1 VQPRARSGVLI
12 SRRERDFSLERT
24 RLWRS
29 RELRGSRNLR
39 GMNTARDKKGNEQ
52 GTVKGADGDKGGGGA
67 KKGYRDI
74 IEEKGIKR

>member
-1 VQPRARSGVLI
+1 
-12 SRRERDFSLERT
+12 
-24 RLWRS
+24 
-29 RELRGSRNLR
+29 
-39 GMNTARDKKGNEQ
+39 MNTARDKKGNEQ